1 MEDKFE
7 REVLDRLII
16 IETKMDMLSK
26 TSGKVD
32 DAYRIANKNQ
42 EDVAEIKD
50 NIKWLWR
57 TAIGAVITGAIGI
70 FVAIIKVKVGL

>member
-7 REVLDRLII
+7 REVLDRLIV

-32 DAYRIANKNQ
+32 EAYNLANNNKEAIA
-42 EDVAEIKD
+42 EMKD
-50 NIKWLWR
+50 DMKWLWR
-57 TAIGAVITGAIGI
+57 TAIGAVITGLIGI
-70 FVAIIKVKVGL
+70 LIAVVKVNIGI